1 MTTVKSQNAEKM
13 PTIANADRSKKVRT
27 IQTCFCVISVATNQ
41 VNCINKDF
49 FSLKVYKNLKLPKS

>member
-13 PTIANADRSKKVRT
+13 PTIANVDRSKKVRT

-49 FSLKVYKNLKLPKS
+49 FL